1 MFFNK
6 YKFNSFLLFT
16 NCKVTKLLC
25 KFRILAKFYFEV
37 LKKNYPQKDITFVSK
52 THYGKYL

>member
-1 MFFNK
+1 LPSSILFYQGGK
-6 YKFNSFLLFT
+6 YGREVCEITVLLFQ
-16 NCKVTKLLC
+16 
-25 KFRILAKFYFEV
+25 AKFYFEV